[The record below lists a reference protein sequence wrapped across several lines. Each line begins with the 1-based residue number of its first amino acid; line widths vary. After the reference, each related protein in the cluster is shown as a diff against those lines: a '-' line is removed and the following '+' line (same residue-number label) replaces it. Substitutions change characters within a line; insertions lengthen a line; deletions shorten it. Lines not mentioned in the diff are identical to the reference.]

1 MKLYWYFRQEEPMD
15 HKTIYAPHHDF
26 YIDQSKKTDNYN
38 MDSFHMHKM
47 YEVYYLMEGSR
58 KYFIDDSIY
67 LVNAGSLVL
76 IDTDSVHKTASMGDI
91 PHTRIV
97 LNFSLDFLE
106 GFSDEVKDLD
116 LTSIFQT
123 KFVVLPL
130 SFKYK
135 LIIENILN
143 RLVDLGNF
151 EEPKALIDEDEP
163 SPTSNASQKLLAKL
177 LLSELL
183 INIKDYIDVLKQ
195 KEYESHQIVN
205 NKVDKIIKYI
215 CKHYAEDLTLTSIA
229 EAFYISPFYLSK
241 IFKRSTNLSIVEYIN
256 SLRIRHAKELLETSS
271 TKIADIAEIVGFSS
285 SSHFS
290 RTFKLL
296 TGLSPQQYKKF
307 YANKK

>member
-1 MKLYWYFRQEEPMD
+1 MG
-15 HKTIYAPHHDF
+15 HKTVYAPHQDF

-76 IDTDSVHKTASMGDI
+76 IDADSVHKTASMGDI
-91 PHTRIV
+91 PHSRIV
-97 LNFSLDFLE
+97 VNFRLDFLE
-106 GFSDEVKDLD
+106 DFSDQVKALN
-116 LTSIFQT
+116 LTSIFKT
-123 KFVVLPL
+123 KFTVLPL

-135 LIIENILN
+135 LTIENILS
-143 RLVDLGNF
+143 RLMDLQDYEKHQDAN
-151 EEPKALIDEDEP
+151 LTTDENGI
-163 SPTSNASQKLLAKL
+163 SSQAVLSKL

-183 INIKDYIDVLKQ
+183 IHIKEYINVLEQ

-215 CKHYAEDLTLTSIA
+215 CKHYTEDLTLTSIA
-229 EAFYISPFYLSK
+229 EQFYISPFYLSK

-256 SLRIRHAKELLETSS
+256 SLRIKQAKELLETSS
-271 TKIADIAEIVGFSS
+271 TKIAEIAEIVGFSS

-290 RTFKLL
+290 RTFKLV

-307 YANKK
+307 YSCK